1 MAYGADF
8 IHESSRIRQ
17 TIPRSR
23 SFKPSPR
30 VSGWPLI
37 SCHRALLAAIRNKG
51 DCPCP
56 RCKVKKT
63 DISKL
68 GHFND
73 IKARLSEA
81 RIYLSSVITLAVDF
95 VYNRGYNLNSS
106 AVERLL
112 SASSLVPTRV
122 RDHFQQFTTI
132 PEQESRTCLQ
142 RNSVTLVWIPTS
154 CWQWI

>member
-1 MAYGADF
+1 MVYGTDF
-8 IHESSRIRQ
+8 IHKSSCTQQ
-17 TIPRSR
+17 TILRSR
-23 SFKPSPR
+23 SFKPSPH
-30 VSGWPLI
+30 VSVWPLI

-81 RIYLSSVITLAVDF
+81 QIYLLSVITLAVDF
-95 VYNRGYNLNSS
+95 VYNCGYNLNSS
-106 AVERLL
+106 AVEHLL
-112 SASSLVPTRV
+112 FVSSLVSTRV
-122 RDHFQQFTTI
+122 RDHFSAI
-132 PEQESRTCLQ
+132 HYHS
-142 RNSVTLVWIPTS
+142 
-154 CWQWI
+154 